1 MNGAFGSS
9 RVRLSYHQG
18 ASSLEESWDRSFLA
32 EVGALRERHKKG
44 GGGTNNIAREQ
55 RSPSFKT
62 ADPIS

>member
-44 GGGTNNIAREQ
+44 GEGQT
-55 RSPSFKT
+55 
-62 ADPIS
+62 ISQGSNVPLLLKLPTQ